1 MDHRFAHFHFGFCS
15 MQDTVLVVNSCICV
29 IFWTAIDPR
38 EYEEHMMAM
47 HSAKRQSVIHV
58 PESVCSLHVYKSKV
72 IVLEY
77 DTITGGP
84 IGSSDGVTL
93 VYRLCTELRT

>member
-1 MDHRFAHFHFGFCS
+1 
-15 MQDTVLVVNSCICV
+15 
-29 IFWTAIDPR
+29 
-38 EYEEHMMAM
+38 MMAM

-77 DTITGGP
+77 DPITGGP
-84 IGSSDGVTL
+84 IGSSVGVTL
-93 VYRLCTELRT
+93 VYRLCTELWKVIASSLWEIGRFIMECYWTVQLCTIKNGF